1 MTRAESIVTT
11 SGALGLDAAELGTC
25 VQCGLCLPHC
35 PTYRVSGREDRSPR
49 GRIQAMRDVDGR
61 VAPPDA
67 PFIQAMDTC
76 VGCRG
81 CETACPSAVPFG
93 RLMESTRVALAAD
106 RRLGY
111 QPWWR
116 RLGLRSLS
124 HPALV
129 RAGALAVAVGQRVGA
144 GPALRRRNLP
154 RLPLR
159 RRALRSTGS
168 DVVLL
173 SGCVM
178 DAVQRD
184 VHAATVRV
192 LTASGVG
199 VAVVPSAGCC
209 GALAAH
215 AGLTQVA
222 ASQVRHLMA
231 ALPPDVPVVVDS
243 AGCGAA
249 LKDVGHLLGTPE
261 AAAFAARVQD
271 VSEFLATRLEHLP
284 PPRSGG
290 PGPVVAVQDPCH
302 LRHAQRS
309 HLAVRAVLAPYA
321 QLRELD
327 DDGLCCGAGG
337 AYASLHPTE
346 AAAIRDRKVAA
357 VQRSGAPVVASANPG
372 CALHL
377 QAAGLVV
384 RHPVQIIDEQIGGDR
399 GR

>member
-1 MTRAESIVTT
+1 MTWAESIVTT

-271 VSEFLATRLEHLP
+271 V
-284 PPRSGG
+284 
-290 PGPVVAVQDPCH
+290 
-302 LRHAQRS
+302 
-309 HLAVRAVLAPYA
+309 
-321 QLRELD
+321 
-327 DDGLCCGAGG
+327 
-337 AYASLHPTE
+337 
-346 AAAIRDRKVAA
+346 
-357 VQRSGAPVVASANPG
+357 
-372 CALHL
+372 
-377 QAAGLVV
+377 
-384 RHPVQIIDEQIGGDR
+384 
-399 GR
+399 